1 MMTVILQHDTDELS
15 LTEQLARA
23 GSGLRLDDWDDA
35 READFE
41 QVLQDFVDEVR
52 NYDSS
57 QQKDLSRG
65 TIVPAEMSDDYQ
77 LQYRNEDGEVLTKG
91 WSRVQANPRSRLLRN
106 ELDEALQTMGASLS
120 QAEKR
125 QVLIETLADL
135 L

>member
-1 MMTVILQHDTDELS
+1 M
-15 LTEQLARA
+15 
-23 GSGLRLDDWDDA
+23 
-35 READFE
+35 
-41 QVLQDFVDEVR
+41 LQDFVDEER